1 MRLTIVQYAGDYRE
15 AWERFDRG
23 GKATYQAQRYSVNVV
38 GSLAERL
45 EQVAVI
51 CARSDEPY
59 DAVLPNKVRA
69 IGAGLRSGFHPRE
82 LVPMLARTAPDRL
95 VLTTPMRP
103 LLQWA
108 RTQRVRTITALADS
122 FTTSGPR
129 EWIKQRLLAREL
141 NGSNVDW
148 VGNHQIAACL
158 SLEAIGIKPDKI
170 IPWDWPPSHRPEE
183 HAPRELP
190 GEGPLRLVYVG
201 SVEEAKGVGDL
212 LRAVKQLKNEGS
224 RVQLTI
230 VGRDPQNR
238 MAQLSSSL
246 GLNDRVHF
254 AGLLPNEEVPAAMRD
269 ADVVVIPS
277 RHEYPEGLPLTI
289 YEALAA
295 RTPIVASDH
304 PMFRGALVHQRS
316 ALIFPA
322 GESEALAAAIRRLGA
337 DRTLYA
343 LLSANSSSAW
353 EALQLPV
360 TWGELIER
368 WLSDEPADREW
379 LLEHR
384 LNSGLYDRQ
393 IEIRRSG

>member
-1 MRLTIVQYAGDYRE
+1 
-15 AWERFDRG
+15 
-23 GKATYQAQRYSVNVV
+23 
-38 GSLAERL
+38 
-45 EQVAVI
+45 
-51 CARSDEPY
+51 
-59 DAVLPNKVRA
+59 
-69 IGAGLRSGFHPRE
+69 
-82 LVPMLARTAPDRL
+82 
-95 VLTTPMRP
+95 
-103 LLQWA
+103 
-108 RTQRVRTITALADS
+108 
-122 FTTSGPR
+122 
-129 EWIKQRLLAREL
+129 
-141 NGSNVDW
+141 
-148 VGNHQIAACL
+148 
-158 SLEAIGIKPDKI
+158 
-170 IPWDWPPSHRPEE
+170 
-183 HAPRELP
+183 
-190 GEGPLRLVYVG
+190 
-201 SVEEAKGVGDL
+201 
-212 LRAVKQLKNEGS
+212 
-224 RVQLTI
+224 
-230 VGRDPQNR
+230 
-238 MAQLSSSL
+238 
-246 GLNDRVHF
+246 
-254 AGLLPNEEVPAAMRD
+254 MRD
-269 ADVVVIPS
+269 ADVVLIPS

-343 LLSANSSSAW
+343 QLSANSSAAW